1 MSINKNIDKK
11 ESKNKWLNEK
21 QKSSKHKNM
30 VRYRDKNVL
39 NLALWKKCKKNFKN
53 FWKKCW
59 LLQFKIV

>member
-39 NLALWKKCKKNFKN
+39 NLALWKKCGYYSQLNFKTAL
-53 FWKKCW
+53 K
-59 LLQFKIV
+59 QEGII